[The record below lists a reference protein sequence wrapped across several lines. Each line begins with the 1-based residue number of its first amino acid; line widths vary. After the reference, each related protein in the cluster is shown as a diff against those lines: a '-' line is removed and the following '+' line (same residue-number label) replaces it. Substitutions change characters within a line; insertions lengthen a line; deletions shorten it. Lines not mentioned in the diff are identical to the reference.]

1 MKIFKAEDYIE
12 IENPNPGKPYKF
24 RMKDYIIMSNPNHD
38 SPYRLVILSHKHKA
52 ENLGG
57 IFGLLIP
64 DSQVP
69 YHYHNKR
76 ESLIII
82 LSGEGTE
89 IIEGEEIPIKAGDI
103 LYIPAGEK
111 HTMLNRSDQEFR
123 YLEFFTCP
131 PLTADFVE
139 VK

>member
-12 IENPNPGKPYKF
+12 IDNPNPGKPYKF
-24 RMKDYIIMSNPNHD
+24 RMKDYIKMDNPNHG
-38 SPYRLVILSHKHKA
+38 SSYRLVILSQKHKA

-76 ESLIII
+76 ESIVIV

-89 IIEGEEIPIKAGDI
+89 IIEGEEIAIKTGDV

-111 HTMLNRSDQEFR
+111 HTMLNRSNQNFR
-123 YLEFFTCP
+123 YLEFFTYP
-131 PLTADFVE
+131 PLTTDFVE